1 MNIEIMDDE
10 RLDDLNCKN
19 LKILQKKDGFC
30 FGMDSVLIANFAK
43 ISRKNAI
50 VADLGT
56 GTGIISILVA
66 GKQNPEK
73 VYAVE
78 IQEELVDM
86 AKRSVKYNDLEN
98 KIDIINADIVGIS
111 KGNFNKKFD
120 YVISNPPYKKLNTGL
135 INDNQKKLISRH
147 EVKCTLKDV
156 VNEASKLLKDKGVF
170 YMVHRPDRLCDIFN
184 AMRENKVEPKEI
196 QLVHSH
202 LEDEANLVLIK
213 GVKCGNPSL
222 KVLKPLI
229 VYNENNEY
237 TEELLKFY
245 DNEESY
251 AI

>member
-245 DNEESY
+245 NNEES
-251 AI
+251 

>member
-1 MNIEIMDDE
+1 MIMDDE

-111 KGNFNKKFD
+111 RGNFNKKFD

-245 DNEESY
+245 DNEES
-251 AI
+251 

>member
-78 IQEELVDM
+78 IQEKLVDM

-111 KGNFNKKFD
+111 RGNFNKKFD

-245 DNEESY
+245 DNGEC
-251 AI
+251 

>member
-73 VYAVE
+73 VYVVE

-111 KGNFNKKFD
+111 RGNFNKKFD

-245 DNEESY
+245 DNGEC
-251 AI
+251 

>member
-111 KGNFNKKFD
+111 RGNFNKKFD

-245 DNEESY
+245 DNEES
-251 AI
+251 

>member
-111 KGNFNKKFD
+111 RGNFNKKFD

-184 AMRENKVEPKEI
+184 TMRKNKVEPKEI

-245 DNEESY
+245 DNEES
-251 AI
+251 

>member
-135 INDNQKKLISRH
+135 INYNQKKLISRH

-213 GVKCGNPSL
+213 GVKCGKPSL

-245 DNEESY
+245 DNKES
-251 AI
+251 

>member
-98 KIDIINADIVGIS
+98 KTDIVGIS
-111 KGNFNKKFD
+111 RGNFNKKFD

-245 DNEESY
+245 DNGEC
-251 AI
+251 

>member
-245 DNEESY
+245 DNEES
-251 AI
+251 

>member
-30 FGMDSVLIANFAK
+30 FGMDSVLIANFVK
-43 ISRKNAI
+43 ISRKSAI

-56 GTGIISILVA
+56 GTGIISILVV
-66 GKQNPEK
+66 GKQNPKK

-86 AKRSVKYNDLEN
+86 AKRSVKYNDLED
-98 KIDIINADIVGIS
+98 KIDVINADIVGIS
-111 KGNFNKKFD
+111 RGKFNKRFD

-147 EVKCTLKDV
+147 EVKCTLEDLV
-156 VNEASKLLKDKGVF
+156 YEASKLLKDNGVF

-184 AMRENKVEPKEI
+184 VMRENKVEPKEI
-196 QLVHSH
+196 QLVYSH

-213 GVKCGNPSL
+213 GVKCGKQSL

-245 DNEESY
+245 DNEES
-251 AI
+251 

>member
-111 KGNFNKKFD
+111 RGNFNKKFD

-196 QLVHSH
+196 QLVQSH

-245 DNEESY
+245 DNEES
-251 AI
+251 

>member
-111 KGNFNKKFD
+111 RGNFNKKFD

-184 AMRENKVEPKEI
+184 AMRENRVEPKEI

-245 DNEESY
+245 DNEES
-251 AI
+251 

>member
-98 KIDIINADIVGIS
+98 KIDIINADIVRIS

-202 LEDEANLVLIK
+202 LEDEAKLVLIK

-245 DNEESY
+245 DNEES
-251 AI
+251 

>member
-30 FGMDSVLIANFAK
+30 FGMDSVLIANFVK

-56 GTGIISILVA
+56 GTGIISILVV
-66 GKQNPEK
+66 GKQNPKK

-86 AKRSVKYNDLEN
+86 AKRSVKYNDLED
-98 KIDIINADIVGIS
+98 KIDVINADIVGIS
-111 KGNFNKKFD
+111 RGKFNKRFD

-147 EVKCTLKDV
+147 EVKCTLEDLV
-156 VNEASKLLKDKGVF
+156 YEASKLLKDNGVF

-184 AMRENKVEPKEI
+184 VMRENKVEPKEI
-196 QLVHSH
+196 QLVYSH

-213 GVKCGNPSL
+213 GVKCGKSSL

-245 DNEESY
+245 DNEEG
-251 AI
+251 

>member
-213 GVKCGNPSL
+213 GVKCGKPSL

-245 DNEESY
+245 DNEES
-251 AI
+251 

>member
-111 KGNFNKKFD
+111 RGNFNKKFD

-156 VNEASKLLKDKGVF
+156 VNEASKLLKDKGIF

-245 DNEESY
+245 DNEES
-251 AI
+251 

>member
-111 KGNFNKKFD
+111 RGNFNKKFD

-245 DNEESY
+245 DNEER
-251 AI
+251 

>member
-86 AKRSVKYNDLEN
+86 AKRSVKYNDLGN

-111 KGNFNKKFD
+111 RGNFNKKFD

-245 DNEESY
+245 DNEES
-251 AI
+251 

>member
-10 RLDDLNCKN
+10 RLDDLNCNN

-111 KGNFNKKFD
+111 RGNFNKKFD

-245 DNEESY
+245 DNEES
-251 AI
+251 

>member
-1 MNIEIMDDE
+1 MDDE

-66 GKQNPEK
+66 GKRNPEK

-111 KGNFNKKFD
+111 RGNFNKKFD

-245 DNEESY
+245 DNEES
-251 AI
+251 

>member
-111 KGNFNKKFD
+111 RGNFNKKFD

-184 AMRENKVEPKEI
+184 AMRENKVEPKKI

-245 DNEESY
+245 DNEES
-251 AI
+251 

>member
-10 RLDDLNCKN
+10 RLDDLNCNN

-245 DNEESY
+245 DNEES
-251 AI
+251 

>member
-30 FGMDSVLIANFAK
+30 FGMDSVLIANFVK
-43 ISRKNAI
+43 ISRKSAI

-56 GTGIISILVA
+56 GTGIISILVV
-66 GKQNPEK
+66 GKQNPKK

-86 AKRSVKYNDLEN
+86 AKRSVKYNDLED
-98 KIDIINADIVGIS
+98 KIDVINADIVGIS
-111 KGNFNKKFD
+111 RGKFNKRFD

-147 EVKCTLKDV
+147 EVKCTLEDLV
-156 VNEASKLLKDKGVF
+156 YEASKLLKDNGVF

-184 AMRENKVEPKEI
+184 VMRENKVEPKEI
-196 QLVHSH
+196 QLVYSH

-213 GVKCGNPSL
+213 GVKCGKPPL

-245 DNEESY
+245 DNEET
-251 AI
+251 

>member
-30 FGMDSVLIANFAK
+30 FGMDSVLIANFVK

-86 AKRSVKYNDLEN
+86 AKRSVKYNDLGN

-111 KGNFNKKFD
+111 RGNFNKKFD

-245 DNEESY
+245 DNEES
-251 AI
+251 

>member
-10 RLDDLNCKN
+10 RLDDLKCKN

-86 AKRSVKYNDLEN
+86 AKRSVKYNDLEK

-111 KGNFNKKFD
+111 RGNFNKKFD

-245 DNEESY
+245 DNEES
-251 AI
+251 